1 MNTLTISNDVYL
13 KKKQGIA
20 ALNLT
25 RIMETDIVDVILT
38 HLSTA
43 SMTYP
48 QYHHLLNSHINEMM
62 QEVIKKKR

>member
-1 MNTLTISNDVYL
+1 MSTLTISNDVPL
-13 KKKQGIA
+13 KKEQGIA

-43 SMTYP
+43 SMTHP
-48 QYHHLLNSHINEMM
+48 QYHHLLHSHINEMM
-62 QEVIKKKR
+62 QEVIQKKR